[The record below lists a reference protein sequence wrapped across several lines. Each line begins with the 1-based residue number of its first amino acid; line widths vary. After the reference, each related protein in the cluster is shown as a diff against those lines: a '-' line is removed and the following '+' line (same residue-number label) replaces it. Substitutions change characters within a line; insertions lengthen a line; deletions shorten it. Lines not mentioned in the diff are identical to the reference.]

1 MIHENILSEKYYDDN
16 IGRTLVKK
24 IREILKG
31 KFDDEAIIYYDY
43 LLNGSFEEDLDNPRV
58 MVVSKKNGIILFDI
72 CEYENSR
79 SSELESSLDN
89 LLRKEEILYANFL
102 KNGNSIIKQ
111 KRGRG
116 INFSLQSFLYAPE
129 INLTNEDEFILTTDN
144 GLESLFSAEEESIG
158 QEKYQAILSVIDYS
172 GGMLKTKERNI
183 SEGQENTKG
192 KLLNKLDREI
202 SNFDNEQKYAA
213 LSDLNG
219 PQRIRG
225 LAGSGKTV
233 ILCMKAA
240 HLHLKYPNRKIL
252 YTFMTKSLYDYIE
265 SLITRFYK
273 LMGDGSLPDFE
284 NSILIRHSWG
294 GQNIAGVY
302 YEACRNNNIVPL
314 SYLEAKRNSNGA
326 DVFNYVCTDLLVKTN
341 GVLASE
347 YDFVLI
353 DEAQDFRAPFYQIC
367 RELTSEDNLVWGYD
381 NLQNIFDVE
390 IQDTMETFS
399 NDFGAKGINLSKL
412 RESHPEMNNDVV
424 LPKSYRNAKEILVTA
439 HAIGFGIYNSE
450 LIQMFENNQH
460 WEDLGYVVEEGNSNV
475 GDRMIVS
482 RPEQNSPLSISNE
495 QSFDELIEIYSAENM
510 DDEAE
515 WVVKRIE
522 REIKHENLRPEDI
535 VVISLDDRYAKRY
548 FERIAMLLQQK
559 EINSYNLT
567 DDYYSKG
574 FIKEDAVTLSTVY
587 KAKGNETGYV
597 FVIGCD
603 VFENKKND
611 IRMRN
616 KVFTAFTR
624 SKGWLRI
631 SGVDIQNSNLSK
643 EINTVKENNLKLI
656 FDYTDMDSR
665 VIKRDRLDKTSHDF
679 EVEKAMSKMIENG
692 ISPDEYRERFEK
704 NERR

>member
-1 MIHENILSEKYYDDN
+1 MIHENILSEKYYDDTL
-16 IGRTLVKK
+16 GRMLVKK
-24 IREILKG
+24 INKIFEENS
-31 KFDDEAIIYYDY
+31 DEEVIIYYDY
-43 LLNGSFEEDLDNPRV
+43 LLNGSFEEDVDNPRV
-58 MVVSKKNGIILFDI
+58 VVVSKEKGIVMFDI
-72 CEYENSR
+72 FDSGNNR
-79 SSELESSLDN
+79 NGELESSLDN

-102 KNGNSIIKQ
+102 KNGNSIIK
-111 KRGRG
+111 KRRGRD
-116 INFSLQSFLYAPE
+116 INFSLQSFLYAPQ
-129 INLTNEDEFILTTDN
+129 INSDNNSEFILTNDHE
-144 GLESLFSAEEESIG
+144 LESFFSIEQDSIS
-158 QEKYQAILSVIDYS
+158 QEQYEAILSVIDYS
-172 GGMLKTKERNI
+172 GGMFKTKERNI
-183 SEGQENTKG
+183 SEGHENTKG
-192 KLLNKLDREI
+192 GLLNKLDREI

-265 SLITRFYK
+265 ILITRFYK
-273 LMGDGSLPDFE
+273 IMGDGSLPDFE

-294 GQNIAGVY
+294 GRNIGGVY
-302 YEACRNNNIVPL
+302 FEACRNNNVAPL
-314 SYLEAKRNSNGA
+314 SLREAKLNSNGI
-326 DVFNYVCTDLLVKTN
+326 DVFDYVCTDLLIKTK
-341 GVLASE
+341 GTLTSE
-347 YDFVLI
+347 YDFILM
-353 DEAQDFRAPFYQIC
+353 DEAQDFRASFYQIC

-390 IQDTMETFS
+390 IQDTMKTFS

-439 HAIGFGIYNSE
+439 HAIGFGIYNDE

-460 WEDLGYVVEEGNSNV
+460 WEDLGYEVEKGNSNV
-475 GDRMIVS
+475 GDEMIIS
-482 RPEQNSPLSISNE
+482 RPEKNSPLSISKE
-495 QSFDELIEIYSAENM
+495 QSFDDLIEIFSAEDM
-510 DDEAE
+510 DNEAE
-515 WVVKRIE
+515 WVVKTIE
-522 REIKHENLRPEDI
+522 KEIKHENLRPEDI

-548 FERIAMLLQQK
+548 FERIAKLLQQK

-603 VFENKKND
+603 VFDDDKDD

-631 SGVDIQNSNLSK
+631 SGVGIKNSALIK
-643 EINTVKENNLKLI
+643 EIKSVKDNNLKLI

-665 VIKRDRLDKTSHDF
+665 VIKRDRLDKTSHDI
-679 EVEKAMSKMIENG
+679 EVEKAMSKMLEKG
-692 ISPDEYRERFEK
+692 ISPDEYKERYEK